1 MKKLFIFIVVL
12 FYVGIG
18 ADAFAAY
25 GPDDYMIYTWGY
37 ADVMRNMLSAL
48 AGIMNSQSFFSVFKI
63 AALLGLT
70 VISATLLLNSKFS
83 GMAVGSKIVFV
94 ILFQVLLTSAP
105 YDTYISD
112 VSKTTG
118 TASLDAK
125 PVLGPR
131 GEKVPVIV
139 AFPLSAM
146 SSIEKGLYDIFKDTL
161 ARTEGMINV
170 QNQRTLPI
178 TTSLNL
184 LLATSSY
191 RITDIN
197 LNRSLDSFVTN
208 CIVPDIISGYYD
220 MNAMGSSANFFNEW
234 QDVHAMRIVNY
245 YDDVRNDFD
254 GWIINCPDAYVRI
267 TADLNRATGV
277 NGEAFK
283 QIAGSLGLASD
294 RTIHDQLAIISRE
307 LMDYT
312 GNAQSLMRNA
322 IAINSFNSTY
332 ASLAAEAGVNMDGL
346 NYGQVKSQEVARMNS
361 TLSAVMAKK
370 YLPLAKGYLSVIFVA
385 IIPLIMLTGLAS
397 GSFKKP
403 VAMVLGLLV
412 ALSLWGILEQLLD
425 FIVTIRIGSMLEGTG
440 GLTLANQ
447 PVVDMAV
454 LDALSLSL
462 GMYWMVPTLAFAIA
476 SMSGY
481 AANSI
486 MGGIGSSVMSGV
498 GAAASEAAMGSRSM
512 GVIRENMIN
521 TNKYDA
527 ARNDST
533 GSYSSDKSGTNQ
545 SFENINSTKL
555 ATTEE
560 LLDTSVSK
568 TSYNKDVTDS
578 SGNTWEKGTSDTRFN
593 DGSTERKGVMTDS
606 SGNSFS
612 ATAMYD
618 KDGTMINMSANEGVS
633 KANVDKNDHVG
644 TTLYTDDNGNINRVF
659 GTSSQIAG
667 GNTIKGTG
675 YNLDTGNASDY
686 NVTALGGKLL
696 QGEQLKDYAKG
707 VTDPKLQSALQEA
720 IAKDQMYL
728 ANPSTIVSDNKNRG
742 SSDTTDN
749 STKIDETN
757 IKRTGNITEQNLNVH
772 NVKGG
777 ADVSGYNA
785 SNAMLK
791 SGLSNY
797 VDDKG
802 IRESFINNQAS
813 YLNSF
818 AQRSGKDTLSES
830 QVLAAT
836 GSLSASGS
844 GGFKLFGNGAEIQAK
859 VAAEL
864 KANLQHGSD
873 KMTTVD
879 FNRIMT
885 DATVKQLDFDK
896 SQGIFNNSD
905 GTFNASKYDKAA
917 QERFEAL
924 GASLKGEYDKVYG
937 PGNATQHV
945 VDAVQ
950 EGAGKVMNYG
960 AEKVDSIVKK
970 IK

>member
-18 ADAFAAY
+18 ADVFAAY

-254 GWIINCPDAYVRI
+254 GWIINCPDAYGRI

-385 IIPLIMLTGLAS
+385 IIPLIMLIGLAS

-560 LLDTSVSK
+560 GSYQDMNWKTDNNKRTGEGIDTSGNMVSVTQYRGADGDWHNQEVK
-568 TSYNKDVTDS
+568 TTYGNGVDINGGRGESITLGAGATSTQYADGTTSY
-578 SGNTWEKGTSDTRFN
+578 SGVSDKFGKIDATYGSKGELGYINGMKGHEYMSKHNSINEDMFVDRTNVSN
-593 DGSTERKGVMTDS
+593 DYT
-606 SGNSFS
+606 GNMMLNGQEAFGRY
-612 ATAMYD
+612 MYD
-618 KDGTMINMSANEGVS
+618 KDSGQGVFS
-633 KANVDKNDHVG
+633 GQIGGQKVDMTLDNVKDFKIDNRGEQNSLAHVNGNVGQMNVDG
-644 TTLYTDDNGNINRVF
+644 T
-659 GTSSQIAG
+659 Q
-667 GNTIKGTG
+667 
-675 YNLDTGNASDY
+675 
-686 NVTALGGKLL
+686 VTK
-696 QGEQLKDYAKG
+696 
-707 VTDPKLQSALQEA
+707 
-720 IAKDQMYL
+720 
-728 ANPSTIVSDNKNRG
+728 
-742 SSDTTDN
+742 
-749 STKIDETN
+749 
-757 IKRTGNITEQNLNVH
+757 TGNITEANLNVH
-772 NVKGG
+772 NVRGG

-785 SNAMLK
+785 SNAMLEAGLRDRK
-791 SGLSNY
+791 S
-797 VDDKG
+797 
-802 IRESFINNQAS
+802 
-813 YLNSF
+813 
-818 AQRSGKDTLSES
+818 
-830 QVLAAT
+830 
-836 GSLSASGS
+836 
-844 GGFKLFGNGAEIQAK
+844 
-859 VAAEL
+859 
-864 KANLQHGSD
+864 
-873 KMTTVD
+873 
-879 FNRIMT
+879 
-885 DATVKQLDFDK
+885 
-896 SQGIFNNSD
+896 
-905 GTFNASKYDKAA
+905 
-917 QERFEAL
+917 
-924 GASLKGEYDKVYG
+924 
-937 PGNATQHV
+937 V
-945 VDAVQ
+945 V
-950 EGAGKVMNYG
+950 
-960 AEKVDSIVKK
+960 
-970 IK
+970 